1 MVRIVRDTIS
11 CPSIDTI
18 DTIDHNRANEREKK
32 LARAKNGTAALS
44 GEKKRDNIPIRRS
57 MLIDRNFVCAIHNG
71 QVANQPWY
79 STINVCSAI
88 CWFQLI
94 VSLFAVC
101 SLITCSLL
109 ILMRNFSSHLFPSFV
124 SFFFFFFG
132 FYYTSCGVTKMLW
145 VLHYFNVFTISN
157 TLRFIWLFAWKCSI
171 ESVLMSVKNVFHSIW
186 INQTDKSRFGSE
198 LGVWDWWQ

>member
-124 SFFFFFFG
+124 SFFFFFLVFITPVAVSPRCCG
-132 FYYTSCGVTKMLW
+132 FYIILMSSQ
-145 VLHYFNVFTISN
+145 FQI
-157 TLRFIWLFAWKCSI
+157 LFALSGCSH
-171 ESVLMSVKNVFHSIW
+171 ENVQLNRSWCQSKMYFI
-186 INQTDKSRFGSE
+186 RFG
-198 LGVWDWWQ
+198 